1 MVGGMDGRGHAWQER
16 RPLQRAVRILLECI
30 LNLFIV
36 TQIKLKNKTEEERN
50 VTFRVSGIVAYYTGK
65 PSERIFSKSFTDK
78 LEPNEGIFSYL
89 IHKCATNIEMSE
101 VKFVSVL
108 VSKILFGIW

>member
-1 MVGGMDGRGHAWQER
+1 MIFFSRYSQD
-16 RPLQRAVRILLECI
+16 
-30 LNLFIV
+30 LFIV

-78 LEPNEGIFSYL
+78 LEPNEGIFSYCYSFHTFIL
-89 IHKCATNIEMSE
+89 I
-101 VKFVSVL
+101 FL
-108 VSKILFGIW
+108 VQVAKLLLTLMFPL

>member
-1 MVGGMDGRGHAWQER
+1 MHGTVIFFSRYSQD
-16 RPLQRAVRILLECI
+16 
-30 LNLFIV
+30 LFIV

-78 LEPNEGIFSYL
+78 LEPNEGIYVYNAQVS
-89 IHKCATNIEMSE
+89 HKY
-101 VKFVSVL
+101 
-108 VSKILFGIW
+108 

>member
-1 MVGGMDGRGHAWQER
+1 M
-16 RPLQRAVRILLECI
+16 
-30 LNLFIV
+30 FIV

-78 LEPNEGIFSYL
+78 LEPSEGIFSYL
-89 IHKCATNIEMSE
+89 IHKSATNIEMSFK
-101 VKFVSVL
+101 VKFLSVL
-108 VSKILFGIW
+108 VSKILFDIW